1 MFKSKF
7 KLSIIFSV
15 IIIILSVIVA
25 GGGLFFPDVYRDNEI
40 ITTAFYGNDIVTLF
54 LVVPMMIV
62 ALILCLRG
70 SQKAQLVWMGTLWY
84 MMYNYIFYLY
94 GAAFNV
100 FFLSYV
106 ALFTLSAYGLIF
118 ALIRVDSRKLAG
130 YFSNNTPIK
139 WISTYMFFFSGLL
152 GVLWIAISLSF
163 IFTGEVPVNII
174 ETGKD
179 TGIVFATDL
188 SLLIPSL
195 IVSGILLLKKN
206 HWGPI
211 LSSIVLIKCVTYS
224 LVLIVMSAIDY
235 IRNRHTDPFILLWVV
250 LSIGCIISLWFLLK
264 NMKDPKSETGTS

>member
-25 GGGLFFPDVYRDNEI
+25 GGGLFFPDVYHDNEI

-100 FFLSYV
+100 FFLPYV

-130 YFSNNTPIK
+130 YFSNNTPVK

-152 GVLWIAISLSF
+152 GFLWIAISLSF

-224 LVLIVMSAIDY
+224 LVLIAMSAIDY
-235 IRNRHTDPFILLWVV
+235 IRNRHTDPFILLWVI

-264 NMKDPKSETGTS
+264 NMKDPKSETRTR